1 MVLGGMQETEMLKKS
16 SPRWVVLVLVAAL
29 CGVALTA
36 PRAGSAREPVEF
48 RLRTA
53 DGGEISSE
61 MVRGD
66 VVVLAFGASWLPL
79 SRDQVRG
86 VQELADEFGGRQV
99 RVYWVSTDSD
109 KTQSKNF
116 ASDEQLRAFARKNG
130 LKVAVLR
137 DPDGALFK
145 RMGVAGNQLPAIV
158 ILDRRGEVS
167 GPTIGG
173 LDPNR
178 KLVDVLSPRLNTLLG
193 Q

>member
-1 MVLGGMQETEMLKKS
+1 MLKKR
-16 SPRWVVLVLVAAL
+16 PLFFVTLALVVAL
-29 CGVALTA
+29 FGVALA
-36 PRAGSAREPVEF
+36 IPAGASVQAPVEF

-79 SRDQVRG
+79 SKDQVRG
-86 VQELADEFGGRQV
+86 VQELADEFGERQV

-109 KTQSKNF
+109 KPQSKNY
-116 ASDEQLRAFARKNG
+116 ASDDQLRAFARKNG

-145 RMGVAGNQLPAIV
+145 RMGVAGNQLPAVV
-158 ILDRRGEVS
+158 ILGRGGEVNA
-167 GPTIGG
+167 PTIGG
-173 LDPNR
+173 FDPAR
-178 KLVDVLSPRLNTLLG
+178 KLTDALSPRLNTLLG

>member
-1 MVLGGMQETEMLKKS
+1 MLKKS
-16 SPRWVVLVLVAAL
+16 PRLTRVLTLSLTFVLCA
-29 CGVALTA
+29 VALAA
-36 PRAGSAREPVEF
+36 PAQAPVEF

-66 VVVLAFGASWLPL
+66 VVVLAFGASWLPQTL
-79 SRDQVRG
+79 LRDQVRD
-86 VQELADEFGGRQV
+86 VQELADEFGARHV

-109 KTQSKNF
+109 KAQSKNF
-116 ASDEQLRAFARKNG
+116 VSDEQLRTFAGKNG

-145 RMGVAGNQLPAIV
+145 RMGVANNQLPAIV
-158 ILDRRGEVS
+158 ILNQRGEVS
-167 GPTIGG
+167 VPTIGG
-173 LDPNR
+173 IDPSR
-178 KLVDVLSPRLNTLLG
+178 KIVEALAPRLNALLG

>member
-1 MVLGGMQETEMLKKS
+1 MLKNR
-16 SPRWVVLVLVAAL
+16 PRLPRLLTPALTFALFVAAL
-29 CGVALTA
+29 VAPA
-36 PRAGSAREPVEF
+36 VGSAQGPVEF

-79 SRDQVRG
+79 SKEQVRG
-86 VQELADEFGGRQV
+86 VQELADQYGERQV
-99 RVYWVSTDSD
+99 RIYWVGTDSD
-109 KTQSKNF
+109 KPQSKNF
-116 ASDEQLRAFARKNG
+116 ASDDQLRAFARKNG

-145 RMGVAGNQLPAIV
+145 RMGVTGNQLPAIV
-158 ILDRRGEVS
+158 ILDRGGSVS
-167 GPTIGG
+167 APTIGG

-178 KLVDVLSPRLNTLLG
+178 KLVDVLSPRLNTMLG

>member
-1 MVLGGMQETEMLKKS
+1 MLKKRPQL
-16 SPRWVVLVLVAAL
+16 PRFLAFVVTLAL
-29 CGVALTA
+29 CAVALAA
-36 PRAGSAREPVEF
+36 PASQGPVEF

-66 VVVLAFGASWLPL
+66 VVVLAFGAQWLPL
-79 SRDQVRG
+79 SKDQVRG
-86 VQELADEFGGRQV
+86 VQELSDEFGGRQV

-109 KTQSKNF
+109 KAQSKNF
-116 ASDEQLRAFARKNG
+116 ASDEQLRNFARKHG

-137 DPDGALFK
+137 DPDGGLFK
-145 RMGVAGNQLPAIV
+145 RLGVAGNQLPAIV
-158 ILDRRGEVS
+158 ILDQRGEVS
-167 GPTIGG
+167 APTIGG

-178 KLVDVLSPRLNTLLG
+178 KLVESLTPRLNALLG

>member
-1 MVLGGMQETEMLKKS
+1 MLKKR
-16 SPRWVVLVLVAAL
+16 PLFFVTLALIVAL
-29 CGVALTA
+29 FGVALGA
-36 PRAGSAREPVEF
+36 PAGASVQAPVEF

-79 SRDQVRG
+79 SKDQVRG
-86 VQELADEFGGRQV
+86 VQELAEEFGERQV

-109 KTQSKNF
+109 KPQSKNF
-116 ASDEQLRAFARKNG
+116 ASDDQLRAFARKNG

-145 RMGVAGNQLPAIV
+145 RMGVADNQLPAVV
-158 ILDRRGEVS
+158 ILDRGGEVNV
-167 GPTIGG
+167 PTIGG
-173 LDPNR
+173 LDPKR
-178 KLVDVLSPRLNTLLG
+178 QLVETLSPRLNTLLG

>member
-1 MVLGGMQETEMLKKS
+1 MLRKS
-16 SPRWVVLVLVAAL
+16 PLFLVALALVAAL
-29 CGVALTA
+29 LGTTPGA
-36 PRAGSAREPVEF
+36 SAQGPLEF

-53 DGGEISSE
+53 DGGEITSQ
-61 MVRGD
+61 MLQGD

-86 VQELADEFGGRQV
+86 VQELADEFGERQV

-109 KTQSKNF
+109 KPGSKNY

-145 RMGVAGNQLPAIV
+145 RLGVAGNQLPAVV
-158 ILDRRGEVS
+158 ILNRGGDINV
-167 GPTIGG
+167 PTIGG
-173 LDPNR
+173 FDPGR
-178 KLVDVLSPRLNTLLG
+178 KLTDALSPRLNTLLG